1 MPKQTHTRSQ
11 IYTLLAMVVL
21 IASLAACT
29 PEGRAQETRPAV
41 TQTVDSPVST
51 LTNEEL
57 RELITKPMTPTPTKQ
72 NTATPEASPTPEAT
86 ATLAHIIKLKKA
98 ILFFMIGV
106 MAIAP

>member
-1 MPKQTHTRSQ
+1 MPRKEISKREF
-11 IYTLLAMVVL
+11 AR
-21 IASLAACT
+21 IATNVIFGAVLAACT

-72 NTATPEASPTPEAT
+72 NTATPEASPTPQQ
-86 ATLAHIIKLKKA
+86 HRNFRVI
-98 ILFFMIGV
+98 
-106 MAIAP
+106 